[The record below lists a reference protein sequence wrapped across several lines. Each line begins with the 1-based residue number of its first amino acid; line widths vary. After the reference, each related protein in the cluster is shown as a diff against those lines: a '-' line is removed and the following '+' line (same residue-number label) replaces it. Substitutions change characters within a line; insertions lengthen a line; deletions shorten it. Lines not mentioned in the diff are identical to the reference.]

1 MRFTDL
7 GVELL
12 DTNQR
17 SPFQGVMK
25 FGTVSICAK
34 NRGCHFLFGSS
45 LKMFD
50 VEGF

>member
-1 MRFTDL
+1 MRFTDS

-34 NRGCHFLFGSS
+34 IGVAIFLFGSS
-45 LKMFD
+45 SKIQKD
-50 VEGF
+50 V